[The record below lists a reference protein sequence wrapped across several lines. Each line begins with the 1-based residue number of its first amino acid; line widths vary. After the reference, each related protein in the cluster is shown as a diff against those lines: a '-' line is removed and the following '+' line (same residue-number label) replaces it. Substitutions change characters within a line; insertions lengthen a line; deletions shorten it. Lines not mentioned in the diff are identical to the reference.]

1 VRGSLPG
8 PLEAVRSEIR
18 SAAGDPPNPFIFS
31 LADGPRQ
38 KQSKGGFVQIADSTN
53 FKAATTVAAALVTV
67 HPGGMREMHWHPNAD
82 EWQYYIKAIAQMTV
96 FNAGPKAVT
105 TNFRPGDIGYVK
117 RSNGHYVKNTGDT
130 DLVFLE
136 VFNSNRFQ
144 DISLSDWLAHTLTKF
159 PRGAVPVTPA

>member
-1 VRGSLPG
+1 
-8 PLEAVRSEIR
+8 
-18 SAAGDPPNPFIFS
+18 
-31 LADGPRQ
+31 
-38 KQSKGGFVQIADSTN
+38 
-53 FKAATTVAAALVTV
+53 
-67 HPGGMREMHWHPNAD
+67 MHWHPNAD
-82 EWQYYIKAIAQMTV
+82 EWQYYIKGSAQMTV

-144 DISLSDWLAHTLTKF
+144 DISLSDWLAHTPVGMVAAHLNIDPAELAKF

>member
-1 VRGSLPG
+1 
-8 PLEAVRSEIR
+8 
-18 SAAGDPPNPFIFS
+18 
-31 LADGPRQ
+31 
-38 KQSKGGFVQIADSTN
+38 
-53 FKAATTVAAALVTV
+53 
-67 HPGGMREMHWHPNAD
+67 
-82 EWQYYIKAIAQMTV
+82 MTV

-144 DISLSDWLAHTLTKF
+144 DISLSDWLAHTPVGMVAAHLKIDPAELAKF